1 MKSLKARTPPR
12 LSANEALR
20 ISAEQAPTLPPAQ
33 LSVSDPSTTL
43 NLRVRVSTITALVR
57 KSKTSGLTQKQIICR
72 ALAEAGVEV
81 ATADLEDRTPRRK
94 NM

>member
-1 MKSLKARTPPR
+1 MKSLKSRTLPR
-12 LSANEALR
+12 LAAEEALR

-33 LSVSDPSTTL
+33 LSATDHPTTL
-43 NLRVRVSTITALVR
+43 NLRVRVSTVKALAR
-57 KSKTSGLTQKQIICR
+57 KAKASGLTQKQIICR

-94 NM
+94 DI